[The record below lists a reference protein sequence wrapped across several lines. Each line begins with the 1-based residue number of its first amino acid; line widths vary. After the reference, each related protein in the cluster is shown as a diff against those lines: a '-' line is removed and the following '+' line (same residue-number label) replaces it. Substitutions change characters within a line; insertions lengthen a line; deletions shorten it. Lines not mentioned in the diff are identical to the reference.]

1 VVWIPITLLEP
12 VRKEVTFVVVIS
24 HPSAGTISQ
33 EKAEI
38 IIKPAD

>member
-1 VVWIPITLLEP
+1 